1 MKKRWLNV
9 LLAIIF
15 IIVTVGYTYYLR
27 PIVDDELYNYGFSFN
42 IISGLIPYRDFNM
55 IIPPLFSYLLA
66 IILKV
71 FGSKLIVYHVVIAL
85 LLLLIFYISYK
96 SIGKNAFV
104 IYLLLLIY
112 PYAGYNIFA
121 LGLLFVLFYSENS
134 DKSNI
139 WEPILISMMFL
150 TKQTLGLLVIPSLIY
165 SKNRKKTLAIYLIFI
180 LCFLFYLVING
191 TVVQFFDYCLFGMF
205 DFTEKNS
212 TE

>member
-104 IYLLLLIY
+104 IYLLLLFVF
-112 PYAGYNIFA
+112 N
-121 LGLLFVLFYSENS
+121 LLLVCPVCYFFVLFS
-134 DKSNI
+134 
-139 WEPILISMMFL
+139 
-150 TKQTLGLLVIPSLIY
+150 
-165 SKNRKKTLAIYLIFI
+165 
-180 LCFLFYLVING
+180 
-191 TVVQFFDYCLFGMF
+191 
-205 DFTEKNS
+205 
-212 TE
+212 